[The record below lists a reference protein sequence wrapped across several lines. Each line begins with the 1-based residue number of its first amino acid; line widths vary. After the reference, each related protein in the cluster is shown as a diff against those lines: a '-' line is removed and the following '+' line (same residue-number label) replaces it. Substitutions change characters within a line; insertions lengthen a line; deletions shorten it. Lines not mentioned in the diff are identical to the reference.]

1 MDAAITG
8 VSRAAGV
15 VSGAAIVACAP
26 AQANAVAC
34 QVNVTAR
41 RDNNTPY
48 ESIRACR
55 WRRSGTPMTW
65 WPH

>member
-1 MDAAITG
+1 MNAAIAG
-8 VSRAAGV
+8 MSRAV
-15 VSGAAIVACAP
+15 VVRSGAIVACAP
-26 AQANAVAC
+26 AQANAC

-55 WRRSGTPMTW
+55 WRRSGTPTTCW
-65 WPH
+65 ATAH

>member
-1 MDAAITG
+1 
-8 VSRAAGV
+8 V